1 MTLSYENYLEH
12 YGVKGMKWGVRKK
25 DTDSISNKSR
35 DQESARL
42 NSKDRVIAKGT
53 EIQNV
58 SRGQYKDR
66 GERLYTSYTDYD
78 KSEYIALMAGF
89 MYDDRGYVNTFT
101 AKKDIKVPSDQK
113 LVDEFTKLVK
123 ENPKQVAKDLSAA
136 EKATKI
142 FTLAS
147 ENKYSK
153 IMGKVA
159 NGDLNKAEK
168 YTNKLVV
175 NMASKKIG
183 KTGDNFQSNLVSQ
196 GYDAISDLNDRRG
209 MAKTQDPLI
218 VMDTKNSLGTPV
230 SVKLTKKEISEYINL
245 SIGRNEGGSLREQ
258 ERKRNDLSNVQHK
271 DDTYGDYLE
280 HFGVKGMKWGVRKDR
295 KKTNQSNN
303 QDVSLEGSEQAKKKL
318 DLKDPRVKKA
328 AVAAAGVTAIVA
340 GAYVLSKGGVS
351 VNSLNRST
359 VKKGSEKAKD
369 IFEEAKD
376 IIYLSKPHKDAGV
389 TRNGVVRTGLDFV
402 TTGKTKDFF
411 TIFDDAGLNKDE
423 APPFKKLSNGDVAA
437 IFEDLLGRKD
447 AAGRVIPHLVFIPKE
462 QAVGL
467 NSVEEVIDK
476 FGPRLEQEYSDFLDR
491 KRAGNT

>member
-1 MTLSYENYLEH
+1 
-12 YGVKGMKWGVRKK
+12 
-25 DTDSISNKSR
+25 
-35 DQESARL
+35 
-42 NSKDRVIAKGT
+42 
-53 EIQNV
+53 
-58 SRGQYKDR
+58 
-66 GERLYTSYTDYD
+66 
-78 KSEYIALMAGF
+78 

-153 IMGKVA
+153 VMGKIA
-159 NGDLNKAEK
+159 NGDLKKAEK

-175 NMASKKIG
+175 SMASKKIG

-209 MAKTQDPLI
+209 MTKTQDPLI

-230 SVKLTKKEISEYINL
+230 SVKLTKKEISEYMNL
-245 SIGRNEGGSLREQ
+245 SIGRNEGGSLE
-258 ERKRNDLSNVQHK
+258 ELKRKRNDLSNVQHK
-271 DDTYGDYLE
+271 DDTYDYLE

-295 KKTNQSNN
+295 KKTNQSSD

-351 VNSLNRST
+351 VNSLKRST

-389 TRNGVVRTGLDFV
+389 TRNGVVRTGLSFI

-411 TIFDDAGLNKDE
+411 TIFDDAGLNLDNRE
-423 APPFKKLSNGDVAA
+423 LFKKLPNGDLAVV
-437 IFEDLLGRKD
+437 FEDLLGRVD
-447 AAGRVIPHLVFIPKE
+447 AAGRTIPHNVFIPKD

-467 NSVEEVIDK
+467 NSLEEVIDK
-476 FGPRLEQEYSDFLDR
+476 FGPRLEKEYSDFLDR
-491 KRAGNT
+491 KRADNT